1 MEEEK
6 NMQEL
11 NLTEQIN
18 LQTQRLGVI
27 ASSLES
33 ARLNQGVTNK
43 FIEWTED
50 ELTKVMI
57 HLSAASIRAKI
68 IQDKLEHGEEV

>member
-1 MEEEK
+1 MDEEK
-6 NMQEL
+6 NVKEL

-27 ASSLES
+27 TSSLES
-33 ARLNQGVTNK
+33 ARLNQGVTDR

-57 HLSAASIRAKI
+57 HLSAASLRAKI

>member
-1 MEEEK
+1 MEEAR
-6 NMQEL
+6 EL
-11 NLTEQIN
+11 NLTEQID
-18 LQTQRLGVI
+18 LQAQRLGI
-27 ASSLES
+27 ITSSLES
-33 ARLNQGVTNK
+33 ARMNQGVTDR

-57 HLSAASIRAKI
+57 HLSAASLRAKV